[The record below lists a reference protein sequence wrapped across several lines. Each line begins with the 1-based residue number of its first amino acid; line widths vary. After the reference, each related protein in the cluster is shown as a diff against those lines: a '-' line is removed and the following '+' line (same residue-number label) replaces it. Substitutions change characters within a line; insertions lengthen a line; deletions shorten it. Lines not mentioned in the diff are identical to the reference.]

1 MTDQE
6 FLDAAEKVLINIEAT
21 CDDLNDHSDVDI
33 DNNRQGNALTLFF
46 SNGSQIVINL
56 QKPLHEI
63 WVASQSGGYHFYCE
77 KGRWQEN
84 REGRE
89 LYASL
94 SEFAS
99 RQTGVSI
106 TFQQN

>member
-1 MTDQE
+1 MTDQD

-21 CDDLNDHSDVDI
+21 CDDLNDRSDVDI
-33 DNNRQGNALTLFF
+33 DNNRQGNVLTLLF

-63 WVASQSGGYHFYCE
+63 WVAAQSGGYHFSFE
-77 KGRWQEN
+77 KGRWQEA

-89 LYASL
+89 LYTSL

-99 RQTGVSI
+99 NQAGVPI
-106 TFQQN
+106 TFQQI